1 MTKFQTLFQQLI
13 APLNVNY
20 HKIASAIIFQS
31 IIIIYR
37 MIGQG
42 QAVFPMPK
50 HFSMRTMHGE
60 MRVKLTNEN

>member
-42 QAVFPMPK
+42 QAVFPMP
-50 HFSMRTMHGE
+50 
-60 MRVKLTNEN
+60 